1 MDCGRLQ
8 GSSERSQRDHVGS
21 EIFPRP
27 LTTVVR
33 WPVCVS
39 SKMSALPFEKMRCR
53 ESAPHTGSCPSATVR
68 TAPVPRSRMLTWNP
82 PLRVLK
88 ATLFPSGDQFG
99 SVLKPEV
106 EIGRQLPPLEE
117 MR

>member
-1 MDCGRLQ
+1 
-8 GSSERSQRDHVGS
+8 
-21 EIFPRP
+21 
-27 LTTVVR
+27 
-33 WPVCVS
+33 
-39 SKMSALPFEKMRCR
+39 
-53 ESAPHTGSCPSATVR
+53 
-68 TAPVPRSRMLTWNP
+68 MLTWNP